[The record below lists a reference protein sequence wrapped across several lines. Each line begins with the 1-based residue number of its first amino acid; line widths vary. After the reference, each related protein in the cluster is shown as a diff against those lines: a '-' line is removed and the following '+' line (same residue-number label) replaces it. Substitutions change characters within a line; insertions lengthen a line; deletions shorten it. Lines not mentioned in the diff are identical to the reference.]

1 MDMMAIRRR
10 VLMASKKKEYIKFE
24 FALDGSIYNFDTVFP
39 TDNFSI
45 LAEVP
50 PVVPSVANTNYLF
63 MTSSNAANT
72 NKYFQIGFYRT
83 YYYFDIGGIR
93 QAYGVESGY
102 LKEQSHRYG
111 ASVSNGKSR
120 RVCDNSAVLV
130 KSSVIENAG
139 TIIGNSNSRNQAE
152 PNTVTAYL
160 YNRVLTDAE
169 LQNYTQN
176 GILP

>member
-1 MDMMAIRRR
+1 
-10 VLMASKKKEYIKFE
+10 MASEKKEYIKLE
-24 FALDGSIYNFDTVFP
+24 FALNGSIYNFDTVFP

-45 LAEVP
+45 LIEIP
-50 PVVPSVANTNYLF
+50 PINTNLMI
-63 MTSSNAANT
+63 MTASNSSNS
-72 NKYFQIGFYRT
+72 NKYFNLGFYTT
-83 YYYFDIGGIR
+83 YFYLDIGKKR
-93 QAYGVESGY
+93 WTYNVKDGY
-102 LKEQSHRYG
+102 LKEQSHRFG
-111 ASVSNGKSR
+111 ASVSNGESR
-120 RVCDNSAVLV
+120 RVCDNSSVIV

-139 TIIGNSNSRNQAE
+139 TIIGNSNRHNQAE

>member
-10 VLMASKKKEYIKFE
+10 VLMASKKKQYEKIGFV
-24 FALDGSIYNFDTVFP
+24 LDGNIHNFDIVFP
-39 TDNFSI
+39 NDNFSI
-45 LAEVP
+45 LIEIP
-50 PVVPSVANTNYLF
+50 PVVPSEAGTSYLF
-63 MTSSNAANT
+63 MTSSNSSNFAR
-72 NKYFQIGFYRT
+72 YFNLGFYMT
-83 YYYFDIGGIR
+83 YYYLDIGKQR
-93 QAYGVESGY
+93 MAYNVGSGY
-102 LKEQSHRYG
+102 LKEQSHRFG
-111 ASVSNGKSR
+111 ASVSNGEAR
-120 RVCDNSAVLV
+120 RFCDNSTVSV

-139 TIIGNSNSRNQAE
+139 TIIGNSNIRNQAE